1 MPQVTRLGL
10 YGGPRAPYAGFVAAG
25 ASIALATSAT
35 LTEALIVAGG
45 ESITLTV
52 SNDTWVATVGD
63 DNAIT
68 DALILG
74 LDSDGAEATGWDA
87 VVKAGLAHGDVTRDS
102 DTQLTILLPAFASY
116 DIAANETITATIPA
130 TALTGG
136 VETVASPTFDVAV
149 VAVVVTT
156 GPDIL
161 TRGGKRR
168 QRRYPRWVQIDGRR
182 YRVFSLQEERDLLER
197 IFAELRAAEAK
208 SETPIAQR
216 QIRKRR
222 LRLEKRIVQV
232 DDSQARWLARLRKE
246 DEELLLLLH

>member
-68 DALILG
+68 DALIAG

-130 TALTGG
+130 TALTGA
-136 VETVASPTFDVAV
+136 VETVANPTFTVSFVSLAV
-149 VAVVVTT
+149 TEGA
-156 GPDIL
+156 
-161 TRGGKRR
+161 GKSRKKK
-168 QRRYPRWVQIDGRR
+168 YPRRVMIDGVLHWVRNAE
-182 YRVFSLQEERDLLER
+182 EERQLLQAV
-197 IFAELRAAEAK
+197 IDRARDAAKTAEALNDVELAAK
-208 SETPIAQR
+208 IKVRAVK
-216 QIRKRR
+216 I
-222 LRLEKRIVQV
+222 EKRLAKV
-232 DDSQARWLARLRKE
+232 DARADEWRQQLLNE
-246 DEELLLLLH
+246 DEEILLLMG